1 MESRPTLRKIYVSL
15 GILLAVSLV
24 GVGGFRTIEGYTW
37 IDSIYMTAIT
47 MSTVGFGVIRE
58 LSPEGKLFSIFL
70 ILISASTFV
79 YGITTLTTFIVEG
92 EIKDLFSTYRIK
104 RKVSKLTQHT
114 IVCGLGRNG
123 SEAVEELKWQQ
134 QPFVAVER
142 DLEVIASFQQDKDIL
157 IIEGDATREE
167 VLEAAN
173 IREAKG
179 LICALS
185 SDAINV
191 FVTLTAREM
200 NPHMKI
206 VSRASTESA
215 ISKLRRAGANQI
227 ILPHVIGGRKMTNLI
242 TRPALVEFIDNIT
255 GEGNPDMHLEDL
267 VCGKF
272 PKLIGKTLAELEIRT
287 RTGISVVG
295 IKKEDHEL
303 EMNVNAHDKLAEGDT
318 LYILGNSEQ
327 LKSFYDLYRQ

>member
-15 GILLAVSLV
+15 GILLAVSMV
-24 GVGGFRTIEGYTW
+24 GVLGFRTIEQYTW
-37 IDSIYMTAIT
+37 IDSLYMTAIT

-79 YGITTLTTFIVEG
+79 YGITTLTTFVVEG
-92 EIKDLFSTYRIK
+92 EIKDIFSTYRIK
-104 RKVSKLTQHT
+104 RKVSKLTHHI

-134 QPFVAVER
+134 KPFVAIEK
-142 DLEVIASFQQDKDIL
+142 DPEVIASFEQEKDIL
-157 IIEGDATREE
+157 IIEGDATRED
-167 VLEAAN
+167 VLEQAN
-173 IREAKG
+173 IKEAKG

-200 NPHMKI
+200 NANLKI
-206 VSRASTESA
+206 VSRASSESA

-267 VCGKF
+267 SCEKY

-295 IKKEDHEL
+295 IKKGERDL
-303 EMNVNAHDKLAEGDT
+303 EMNVNAHYLLSEGDT

-327 LKSFYDLYRQ
+327 LKTFNNLFRQ

>member
-1 MESRPTLRKIYVSL
+1 MESRPSLRKIYVSL
-15 GILLAVSLV
+15 GVLLAVSLV
-24 GVGGFRTIEGYTW
+24 GVGGFRVIEQYSW
-37 IDSIYMTAIT
+37 IDAVYMTAIT
-47 MSTVGFGVIRE
+47 MSTVGFGVVRE
-58 LSPEGKLFSIFL
+58 LSPEGKLFSIFM

-92 EIKDLFSTYRIK
+92 EIKDIFSKYRIK

-134 QPFVAVER
+134 QPFVAIER
-142 DLEVIASFQQDKDIL
+142 DLDVIASFQGEKDIL

-167 VLEAAN
+167 VLEEAN

-206 VSRASTESA
+206 VSRAASESA

-267 VCGKF
+267 LCEKY
-272 PKLIGKTLAELEIRT
+272 PKLIGKTLAELQIRT

-295 IKKEDHEL
+295 IKKENREL
-303 EMNVNAHDKLAEGDT
+303 EMNVNAHESLSKGDT
-318 LYILGNSEQ
+318 LYILGNSRQ
-327 LKSFYDLYRQ
+327 LQSFYDLFRQ

>member
-1 MESRPTLRKIYVSL
+1 MESRPSLRKIYVSL
-15 GILLAVSLV
+15 GVLLAVSLV
-24 GVGGFRTIEGYTW
+24 GVGGFRVIEQYSW
-37 IDSIYMTAIT
+37 IDAVYMTAIT
-47 MSTVGFGVIRE
+47 MSTVGFGVVRE
-58 LSPEGKLFSIFL
+58 LSPEGKLFSIFM

-92 EIKDLFSTYRIK
+92 EIKDIFSKYRIK

-134 QPFVAVER
+134 QPFVAIER
-142 DLEVIASFQQDKDIL
+142 DLEVIASFQGEKDIL

-167 VLEAAN
+167 VLEEAN

-206 VSRASTESA
+206 VSRAASESA

-267 VCGKF
+267 LCEKY
-272 PKLIGKTLAELEIRT
+272 PKLIGKTLAELQIRT

-295 IKKEDHEL
+295 IKKENREL
-303 EMNVNAHDKLAEGDT
+303 EMNVNAHESLSKGDT
-318 LYILGNSEQ
+318 LYILGNSRQ
-327 LKSFYDLYRQ
+327 LQSFYDLFRQ